1 MASTSQKKSLK
12 KSSPTTTDI
21 LRGYG
26 LPESYIRAGKKGLRY
41 RQPLEKGVYWYW
53 LARYIRARDA
63 FKWGSCIS
71 CGKPKSFEQ
80 LQAGHFM
87 PAGSC
92 GFALLF
98 DERNLNGEC
107 ERCNAWDDTHLL
119 GYAENL
125 DLRYGKDTARGLR
138 VRYEMRNSHITREW
152 SRADYE
158 VKIPLIKA
166 RYEVLAQKLNLS
178 TTDDVQKE

>member
-1 MASTSQKKSLK
+1 
-12 KSSPTTTDI
+12 
-21 LRGYG
+21 
-26 LPESYIRAGKKGLRY
+26 
-41 RQPLEKGVYWYW
+41 
-53 LARYIRARDA
+53 
-63 FKWGSCIS
+63 
-71 CGKPKSFEQ
+71 
-80 LQAGHFM
+80 M